1 MPHKRNPILSENLTG
16 LARVIRSSSIPFME
30 NVTLWHERDIS
41 HSSVERTIGPDT
53 VVLTDFAINRMCMII
68 KNLVINEKMMLKN
81 LDKTNGL
88 YNSQRVMLNLIEF
101 GNFSR
106 EEAYKIVQK
115 IAMKSWKN
123 NIDFKTLVKKE
134 KNISDIIDCD
144 KIDEI
149 FDIKYHLKNINKVF
163 NRVLNEK

>member
-1 MPHKRNPILSENLTG
+1 
-16 LARVIRSSSIPFME
+16 
-30 NVTLWHERDIS
+30 
-41 HSSVERTIGPDT
+41 
-53 VVLTDFAINRMCMII
+53 MII

-115 IAMKSWKN
+115 K
-123 NIDFKTLVKKE
+123 L
-134 KNISDIIDCD
+134 
-144 KIDEI
+144 
-149 FDIKYHLKNINKVF
+149 L
-163 NRVLNEK
+163 

>member
-1 MPHKRNPILSENLTG
+1 MNLE
-16 LARVIRSSSIPFME
+16 IFP
-30 NVTLWHERDIS
+30 
-41 HSSVERTIGPDT
+41 
-53 VVLTDFAINRMCMII
+53 
-68 KNLVINEKMMLKN
+68 
-81 LDKTNGL
+81 
-88 YNSQRVMLNLIEF
+88 
-101 GNFSR
+101 